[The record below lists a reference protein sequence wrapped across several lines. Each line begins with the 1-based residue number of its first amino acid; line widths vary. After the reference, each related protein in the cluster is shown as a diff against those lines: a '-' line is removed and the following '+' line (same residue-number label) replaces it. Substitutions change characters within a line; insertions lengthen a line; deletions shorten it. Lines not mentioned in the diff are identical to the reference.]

1 VGKLFIIHTTPVT
14 VAALKELAAEMIP
27 GHQVF
32 NILDDSILPELIA
45 GAPLTQVE
53 PRVRRYVR
61 SAAEGGADVIL
72 SACSSIGGLVVAAQG
87 EVAVP
92 VVRIDGAMAE
102 QAVEMGTVIAV
113 AATLDTTLQPTT
125 ELLKEKGA
133 ILGKE
138 IVVQPYLVEG
148 AYAALAAG
156 DRGKHDALVGEAL
169 GKAYQ
174 ETDVVVLAQASMA
187 GVVDQLAG
195 LDGSRFLTS
204 PRLGMAQVKAF
215 LEKSL

>member
-1 VGKLFIIHTTPVT
+1 MTETVEVMLCKLFIIHTTPVT

-125 ELLKEKGA
+125 ELLKNGPSWGRNCGA
-133 ILGKE
+133 AVPSPKVGRGLG
-138 IVVQPYLVEG
+138 IHVC
-148 AYAALAAG
+148 
-156 DRGKHDALVGEAL
+156 REAL
-169 GKAYQ
+169 GKVPGR
-174 ETDVVVLAQASMA
+174 TWLASRHPWPELDQPVASTEP
-187 GVVDQLAG
+187 V
-195 LDGSRFLTS
+195 LTS
-204 PRLGMAQVKAF
+204 PRLAWP
-215 LEKSL
+215 